1 MTVTPISTG
10 KGRVLIVG
18 ATGFIGQFIAEAS
31 LAAGR
36 TTYVLVRPGPGGPSK
51 AKNVKALQDKGAII
65 LHVNISLN
73 PPQTH
78 SRTSLFWLLFISIY
92 ICLQGLIK
100 DKQFVEKILKER
112 EIDIV
117 ISAVGGENIL
127 DQLNLIDAIKTVGTV
142 KVCILIF

>member
-1 MTVTPISTG
+1 MTVTPISAG

-78 SRTSLFWLLFISIY
+78 SRTSLF
-92 ICLQGLIK
+92 
-100 DKQFVEKILKER
+100 
-112 EIDIV
+112 
-117 ISAVGGENIL
+117 
-127 DQLNLIDAIKTVGTV
+127 
-142 KVCILIF
+142 